1 MKPNTTKITFLLLAL
16 AWCIAPC
23 WGQQT
28 PDKKDKFKQLHE
40 ELPTPTLYRNGAGG
54 PGQRYYQQQADYVM
68 NIKLDDNTQ
77 RIYGEETITYTN
89 NSPDVL
95 EYLWLQLDQNHFDED
110 SDTYSTRQSTMS
122 DRMTLRQLDAFT
134 PTFDG
139 GFKLDYVKDAAG
151 KDLKHTVVKT
161 MMRVDPPNPIL
172 PGGKYT
178 FKIKW
183 WFNIVD
189 RLKLGGR
196 SGYEY
201 FAEDKNYLYT
211 IAQFFPRMC
220 VYDDIEG
227 WQNKQFLGTGEFTL
241 VFGNYDVSL
250 TVPDDHIVAATGTLQ
265 NAKDVLTKDQIARFE
280 KAKTEYSNPVVI
292 VTEEE
297 ARENEKEKGKGEK
310 TWRFKADNVRDFA
323 FATSRK
329 FIWDAMS
336 VKQANGS
343 SVLAMS
349 AYPKEGNPLWGQY
362 STKAVAHTLKW
373 YSHYTFDYPYPA
385 AWSIH
390 TDQIGMEYPMICFN
404 GGRPDKDG
412 TYSERTKYGMI
423 SVIIHEVGHNY
434 FPMIVN
440 SDERQ
445 WSWMDEGLNSF
456 LQFLAEQ
463 QWERDYPSRR
473 GPANS
478 IVPYMKMDKKM
489 LEPIM
494 TNSEQVTQLGNN
506 AYGKPAAAL
515 NILRETVL
523 GRELFDYAFKMYS
536 NRWKFKHPAPSDFF
550 RTMEDASGID
560 LDWFWS
566 GWFYTCDNV
575 DIAMEDVKWFR
586 PDSKNPDVE
595 KTLARKE
602 QEKQPRNISF
612 IRNEKEIAKT
622 QEDIDP
628 SLRDFYSS
636 YDPLQVTVLD
646 KEDYQK
652 YLNSLSEDEKKILN
666 ANKNYYEIKFKNKG
680 GLVMPLILRFD
691 FADGTF
697 KEFRIPVEIWRLNNE
712 EVNKVF
718 ITEKEA
724 VQITLDPYLETA
736 DVDMEN
742 NYFPAKPQM
751 TRFELFKGAR
761 PGAPM
766 MGGGEN
772 PMQQAKKMQGKSSG
786 SN

>member
-1 MKPNTTKITFLLLAL
+1 MKPNSTKITLLFLAL
-16 AWCIAPC
+16 AWCIAPIF
-23 WGQQT
+23 GQQT
-28 PDKKDKFKQLHE
+28 PDKKDKFKQLYE
-40 ELPTPTLYRNGAGG
+40 ELPTPNVYRNGAGG
-54 PGQRYYQQQADYVM
+54 PGHRYYQQQADYVM
-68 NIKLDDNTQ
+68 NIRLDDEKQ
-77 RIYGEETITYTN
+77 RIYGEETIAYTN

-95 EYLWLQLDQNHFDED
+95 EYLWIQLDQNHFDDE
-110 SDTYSTRQSTMS
+110 SDTYSTRPSTMS
-122 DRMTLRQLDAFT
+122 ERMTLRQLDGFT

-139 GFKLDYVKDAAG
+139 GDKIEFVKDVIG
-151 KDLKHTVVKT
+151 KDLKYTVVKT
-161 MMRVDPPNPIL
+161 MMRIDLPTVL
-172 PGGKYT
+172 APGGKYS

-196 SGYEY
+196 SGCEY
-201 FAEDKNYLYT
+201 FPEDKNYLYS

-250 TVPDDHIVAATGTLQ
+250 TVPDDHIVVATGTLQ
-265 NAKDVLTKDQIARFE
+265 NTKDILSKEQMARFE
-280 KAKTEYSNPVVI
+280 KAKTEYSTPVVI
-292 VTEEE
+292 VTEDE
-297 ARENEKEKGKGEK
+297 ARENEREKGKGEK

-323 FATSRK
+323 FASSRK

-336 VKQANGS
+336 VKQSNGTN
-343 SVLAMS
+343 VLAMS
-349 AYPKEGNPLWGQY
+349 AYPKEANPLWGQF
-362 STKAVAHTLKW
+362 STKAIAHTLKW
-373 YSHYTFDYPYPA
+373 YSHYTFDYPYPVAISVEA
-385 AWSIH
+385 AN
-390 TDQIGMEYPMICFN
+390 GMEYPMICFN
-404 GGRPDKDG
+404 NGRVEKDG
-412 TYSERTKYGMI
+412 TYSERTKYGTI
-423 SVIIHEVGHNY
+423 GVIIHEVGHNY

-445 WSWMDEGLNSF
+445 WTWMDEGLNSF

-473 GPANS
+473 GFANS

-494 TNSEQVTQLGNN
+494 TNSEQVSQLGNN

-515 NILRETVL
+515 NILRETVM
-523 GRELFDYAFKMYS
+523 GRELFDHAFKMYA

-560 LDWFWS
+560 LDWFWN

-575 DIAMEDVKWFR
+575 DIALEDVKWFR

-602 QEKQPRNISF
+602 QEKQPRNITS
-612 IRNEKEIAKT
+612 IRNEKEISKT
-622 QEDIDP
+622 QEELDP
-628 SLRDFYSS
+628 SIRDFYYS
-636 YDPLQVTVLD
+636 YDPLQVTILD

-652 YLNSLSEDEKKILN
+652 YLSGLSDEEKKILG
-666 ANKNYYEIKFKNKG
+666 ANKNFYEIKFKNKG

-697 KEFRIPVEIWRLNNE
+697 KEYRIPAEIWRLNNE
-712 EVNKVF
+712 EVSKVF
-718 ITEKEA
+718 VTEKEA
-724 VQITLDPYLETA
+724 TQITLDPYLETA

-742 NYFPAKPQM
+742 NFFPPKSQQS
-751 TRFELFKGAR
+751 RFELFKGSNLGPR
-761 PGAPM
+761 QM
-766 MGGGEN
+766 METGDN
-772 PMQQAKKMQGKSSG
+772 PMQKAKKIQSKANG

>member
-1 MKPNTTKITFLLLAL
+1 MKPNTTKIALLFLAL
-16 AWCIAPC
+16 AWCIAPIF
-23 WGQQT
+23 GQQT
-28 PDKKDKFKQLHE
+28 PDKKDKFKQLYQ
-40 ELPTPTLYRNGAGG
+40 ELPTPNVYRNGAGG
-54 PGQRYYQQQADYVM
+54 PGHRYYQQQADYVM
-68 NIKLDDNTQ
+68 NIRLDDEKQ

-95 EYLWLQLDQNHFDED
+95 EYLWIQLDQNHFDDE
-110 SDTYSTRQSTMS
+110 SDTYSTRPSTMS
-122 DRMTLRQLDAFT
+122 ERMTLRQLDGFT

-139 GFKLDYVKDAAG
+139 GDKIEFVKDAAG
-151 KDLKHTVVKT
+151 KDLKYAIVKT
-161 MMRVDPPNPIL
+161 MMRVDLPTAL
-172 PGGKYT
+172 VPGGKYS

-196 SGYEY
+196 SGCEY
-201 FAEDKNYLYT
+201 FPEDKNYLYS

-250 TVPDDHIVAATGTLQ
+250 TVPDDHIVVATGTLQ
-265 NAKDVLTKDQIARFE
+265 NTKDILSKEQMARFE
-280 KAKTEYSNPVVI
+280 KAKTEYSTPVVI
-292 VTEEE
+292 VTEDE

-323 FATSRK
+323 FASSRK

-336 VKQANGS
+336 VKQSNGTN
-343 SVLAMS
+343 VLAMS
-349 AYPKEGNPLWGQY
+349 AYPKEANPLWGQF
-362 STKAVAHTLKW
+362 STKAIAHTLKW
-373 YSHYTFDYPYPA
+373 YSHYTFDYPYPVAISVEA
-385 AWSIH
+385 AN
-390 TDQIGMEYPMICFN
+390 GMEYPMICFN
-404 GGRPDKDG
+404 NGRVEKDG
-412 TYSERTKYGMI
+412 TYSERTKYGTI
-423 SVIIHEVGHNY
+423 GVIIHEVGHNY

-440 SDERQ
+440 SDECQ
-445 WSWMDEGLNSF
+445 WTWMDEGLNSF

-473 GPANS
+473 GFANS

-494 TNSEQVTQLGNN
+494 TNSEQVSQLGNN

-515 NILRETVL
+515 NILRETVM
-523 GRELFDYAFKMYS
+523 GRELFDHAFKMYA

-560 LDWFWS
+560 LDWFWN

-602 QEKQPRNISF
+602 QEKQPRNITS

-622 QEDIDP
+622 QEELDP
-628 SLRDFYSS
+628 SIRDFYYS
-636 YDPLQVTVLD
+636 YDPLQVTILD

-652 YLNSLSEDEKKILN
+652 YLSGLNEEEKKILG
-666 ANKNYYEIKFKNKG
+666 ANKNFYEIKFKNKG

-691 FADGTF
+691 FADDTF
-697 KEFRIPVEIWRLNNE
+697 KEFRIPAEIWRLNNE
-712 EVNKVF
+712 EVSKVF
-718 ITEKEA
+718 VTEKEA
-724 VQITLDPYLETA
+724 TQITLDPYLETA

-742 NYFPAKPQM
+742 NYFPPKPQQS
-751 TRFELFKGAR
+751 RFELFKGSNLGPR
-761 PGAPM
+761 QMVETGD
-766 MGGGEN
+766 N
-772 PMQQAKKMQGKSSG
+772 PMQKAKKIQAKANG